1 MVSPAGA
8 RGGGHVTQGSEKILK
23 PGDFTPLSSS
33 LLFVEWG
40 GAHFGVLAA
49 GRMRQDHE
57 FWDSLSYIVR
67 SCGFVL

>member
-40 GAHFGVLAA
+40 K
-49 GRMRQDHE
+49 R
-57 FWDSLSYIVR
+57 LS
-67 SCGFVL
+67 FVCFNF